1 MERELEL
8 VPREIIREHH
18 FADGSSVA
26 LPGGSRA
33 AQIDAIDQLG
43 PGLGDQWAAYVGAF
57 ADDWDVLRRN
67 YFERPWRPEV
77 TDKAVVHRIFTRES
91 VAKRVKSSF
100 RGKDDRLRLMAAHP
114 FVIEGHDPRDVP
126 AWAGVVSY
134 LEQNFGAWT
143 VPGGMGLLAEVMTNR
158 LATRKVDVRTGTTVT
173 DIVVR
178 DGRAV
183 AVATDS
189 GEIDADRVVCAIDPR
204 LLPALAPHVRRTLPA
219 IPPVVCHLGLTGDDL
234 PEIPTEAVFHGDPM
248 LVVRAGVR
256 APDGARAVTILG
268 RGLLSE
274 DIVIAL
280 TRRGLNL
287 RDHVEVRIDQ
297 SPRAQVEHWRG
308 SPMGVLW
315 QGRSTLRDR
324 LSTRTPIPG
333 VFAAGAHATP
343 VRACR
348 TSVCRVRSSRRRSAT
363 SDSDGDLQRLE
374 DLQRRLGP
382 VEGVEVQARGSP
394 ANNSSQSSA
403 ATLMP
408 SARTA
413 AGSPSLALIRATT
426 SSGTLVPIN
435 SPWRRIALRLR
446 IGMMPGRIG
455 MSTPRARTRSTS
467 SK

>member
-1 MERELEL
+1 MARVVVIGGGFGGMASAARLAKRGHEVTLLERLPTLGGALGFVESEGFAWEAGPSSTLLPAVVRDLFRKSGRPLERELDL

-33 AQIDAIDQLG
+33 AQIAAIDELK
-43 PGLGDQWAAYVGAF
+43 PGLGDQWAAYVERF

-77 TDKAVVHRIFTRES
+77 TDKAVVDRITTRET
-91 VAKRVKSSF
+91 VAKRVKKAF
-100 RGKDDRLRLMAAHP
+100 KDDRLRLLATHP
-114 FVIEGHDPRDVP
+114 FVFEGHDPRDVP

-143 VPGGMGLLAEVMTNR
+143 VPGGMGLLSQAMADR
-158 LATRKVDVRTGTTVT
+158 LATRRVDVRTSTPAT

-178 DGRAV
+178 EGRAV
-183 AVATDS
+183 AVATDA
-189 GEIDADRVVCAIDPR
+189 GEIDADHVVCAIDPR
-204 LLPALAPHVRRTLPA
+204 QLPALADHVKRTLPA

-234 PEIPTEAVFHGDPM
+234 PDLPAEAVYHGDPM

-256 APDGARAVTILG
+256 APDGGRAVTILG

-280 TRRGLNL
+280 VRRGLNL
-287 RDHVEVRIDQ
+287 RPHVEVRMDM
-297 SPRAQVEHWRG
+297 SPRTQVEQWRT

-333 VFAAGAHATP
+333 VYAAGAHATP
-343 VRACR
+343 GAGLPYVGLSGAL
-348 TSVCRVRSSRRRSAT
+348 VAQEI
-363 SDSDGDLQRLE
+363 GD
-374 DLQRRLGP
+374 
-382 VEGVEVQARGSP
+382 A
-394 ANNSSQSSA
+394 
-403 ATLMP
+403 
-408 SARTA
+408 
-413 AGSPSLALIRATT
+413 
-426 SSGTLVPIN
+426 
-435 SPWRRIALRLR
+435 
-446 IGMMPGRIG
+446 
-455 MSTPRARTRSTS
+455 
-467 SK
+467 